1 MLEQAATAFLLD
13 GSPIRAPCLDR
24 QPPRES
30 SSVVVA
36 DSRIVH
42 SGELEVMDTKQGEFF
57 AVKCRRL
64 GDAAGNVALGCNLF
78 ELAPGKTA
86 MPFHMHYGI
95 EEAMYVLAGAGT
107 LRLGS
112 KRHAVKAGDYVAF
125 LAEGDAHQLTNTG
138 NDPLKYLL
146 FSTVSAADVVVYP
159 DSKKVGVIAG
169 NESMRAHFFEEST
182 AVGYWHGEQTGAPE
196 SKSKSES
203 KSESKP
209 EADDDGDW
217 DDEEAE
223 LESRIDDEI
232 AALKS
237 KLGISGAKTRA
248 KARSKASPKPP
259 GEKKKAN
266 TATRKIVDSALDE
279 IERLKNLLDG
289 D

>member
-1 MLEQAATAFLLD
+1 
-13 GSPIRAPCLDR
+13 
-24 QPPRES
+24 
-30 SSVVVA
+30 
-36 DSRIVH
+36 
-42 SGELEVMDTKQGEFF
+42 MDTKQGEFF

-64 GDAAGNVALGCNLF
+64 GSAAGNVALGCNLF

-112 KRHAVKAGDYVAF
+112 ERHAVKAGDYVAF

-138 NDPLKYLL
+138 GDPLKYLVV
-146 FSTVSAADVVVYP
+146 STVSASDVVVYP

-169 NESMRAHFFEEST
+169 KDSMRAHFFEESS
-182 AVGYWHGEQTGAPE
+182 AVGYWHGEQTGGSRAE
-196 SKSKSES
+196 SEP
-203 KSESKP
+203 KP
-209 EADDDGDW
+209 EPKPEPDDEGDW

-232 AALKS
+232 AALKA

-248 KARSKASPKPP
+248 KARTKASPKPP
-259 GEKKKAN
+259 GEKKKAKQ
-266 TATRKIVDSALDE
+266 AKRKIVDSALDE

>member
-1 MLEQAATAFLLD
+1 
-13 GSPIRAPCLDR
+13 
-24 QPPRES
+24 
-30 SSVVVA
+30 
-36 DSRIVH
+36 
-42 SGELEVMDTKQGEFF
+42 MDTKQGEFF

-125 LAEGDAHQLTNTG
+125 LPEGDAHQLTNTG
-138 NDPLKYLL
+138 SDPLKYLVV
-146 FSTVSAADVVVYP
+146 STVSAADVVVYP

-169 NESMRAHFFEEST
+169 SDSMRAHFFEESS
-182 AVGYWHGEQTGAPE
+182 AVGYWHGEQTGGSEPKPE
-196 SKSKSES
+196 PE
-203 KSESKP
+203 P

-248 KARSKASPKPP
+248 KARTKTSPNPP
-259 GEKKKAN
+259 GDKKKAKQ
-266 TATRKIVDSALDE
+266 ATRKIVGSALDE